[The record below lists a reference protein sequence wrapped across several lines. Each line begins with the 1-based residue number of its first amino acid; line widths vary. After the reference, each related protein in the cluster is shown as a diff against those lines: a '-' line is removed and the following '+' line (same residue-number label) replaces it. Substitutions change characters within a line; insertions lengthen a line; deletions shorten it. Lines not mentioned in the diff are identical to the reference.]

1 MKKCLQLSVLPLLL
15 SAVLFCSCKDDNP
28 GNPNP
33 IVDAS
38 VQDAK
43 VTIDQANK
51 RIDVLFYEYNPLSA
65 VEITFK
71 FVDGAYL
78 YTPLMKNPATLDLS
92 NTKYGSTIVVQ
103 TGDDL
108 VYYDV
113 YGAVDYPIMGMVA
126 TADDGAIEGRVVF
139 DQNTREITVEF
150 NYVIDP
156 TKVNCTFSLSPEG
169 GKLISPTTNP
179 CVLDMS
185 KDQTITA
192 ESDKS
197 GGPVTYKLKAVES
210 ADASIVP
217 DGWEKVSGYTM
228 PSYMALYKTNM
239 LYENEAYVLVADKRA
254 KFSVLSNGYKFLT
267 TLPEFYQ
274 QDPTATVI
282 INCSAT
288 DDMIVVDGQ
297 VVNQGRQT
305 TTAGFGVTK
314 TGTVLI
320 GDNFKVEWDK
330 VKQNDSTAHYAMY
343 AVQSLIEKGT
353 RQDGLD
359 AETKDARAAI
369 GVTSRGYYV
378 FFVCQKYTSPGIT
391 VEQQR
396 DIMADWACYYAVGL
410 QGGSGSCMLVGGQRT
425 IYSSKTDASTG
436 LTDKDYYKP
445 VGCVGVLK

>member
-92 NTKYGSTIVVQ
+92 NAKYGSTIVVQ

-113 YGAVDYPIMGMVA
+113 YGVVDYPIMGMVA
-126 TADDGAIEGRVVF
+126 TADDGKIEGRVVF
-139 DQNTREITVEF
+139 DQSTREITVEF

-156 TKVNCTFSLSPEG
+156 TKVDCSFSLSPEG
-169 GKLISPTTNP
+169 GKLIGLTNP

-197 GGPVTYKLKAVES
+197 GGPVTYKLKAVQS
-210 ADASIVP
+210 ADVSIVP

-228 PSYMALYKTNM
+228 PSHMALYKTNM

-274 QDPTATVI
+274 QDPTAAVI
-282 INCSAT
+282 INGSAT

-314 TGTVLI
+314 AGTILI

-353 RQDGLD
+353 LQDGLD

>member
-139 DQNTREITVEF
+139 DQNTREITVAF

-156 TKVNCTFSLSPEG
+156 TQVNCEFTLSPEG
-169 GKLISPTTNP
+169 GKLIGLTNP

-282 INCSAT
+282 INGSAT

-297 VVNQGRQT
+297 VINQGRQT

-314 TGTVLI
+314 AGTILI

-353 RQDGLD
+353 LQDGLD

>member
-156 TKVNCTFSLSPEG
+156 TQVNCEFTLSPEG
-169 GKLISPTTNP
+169 GKLIGLTNP

-197 GGPVTYKLKAVES
+197 GDPVTYKLKAVES

-282 INCSAT
+282 INGSAT

-297 VVNQGRQT
+297 VINQGRQT

-314 TGTVLI
+314 AGTILI

-353 RQDGLD
+353 LQDGLD

-369 GVTSRGYYV
+369 GVTSHGYYV

>member
-156 TKVNCTFSLSPEG
+156 TQVNCEFTLSPEG
-169 GKLISPTTNP
+169 GKLIGLTNP

-282 INCSAT
+282 INGSAT

-297 VVNQGRQT
+297 VINQGRQT

-314 TGTVLI
+314 AGTILI

-343 AVQSLIEKGT
+343 AVQSLIEKGAL
-353 RQDGLD
+353 QDGLD

>member
-156 TKVNCTFSLSPEG
+156 TQVNCEFTLSPEG
-169 GKLISPTTNP
+169 GKLIGLTNP

-228 PSYMALYKTNM
+228 PSYMALYETNM

-282 INCSAT
+282 INGSAT

-297 VVNQGRQT
+297 VINQGRQT

-314 TGTVLI
+314 AGTILI

-353 RQDGLD
+353 LQDGLD

>member
-156 TKVNCTFSLSPEG
+156 TQVNCEFTLSPEG
-169 GKLISPTTNP
+169 GKLIGLTNP

-282 INCSAT
+282 INGSAT

-297 VVNQGRQT
+297 VINQGRQT

-314 TGTVLI
+314 AGTILI

-353 RQDGLD
+353 LQDGLD

-436 LTDKDYYKP
+436 FTDKDYYKP

>member
-43 VTIDQANK
+43 VTINQANK

-92 NTKYGSTIVVQ
+92 NAKYGSTIVVQ

-126 TADDGAIEGRVVF
+126 TADDGTIEGRVVF
-139 DQNTREITVEF
+139 DQSTREITVEF

-156 TKVNCTFSLSPEG
+156 TKVDCSFTLSPEG
-169 GKLISPTTNP
+169 GKLIGLTNP

-185 KDQTITA
+185 KDQTIKA
-192 ESDKS
+192 ESNKS
-197 GGPVTYKLKAVES
+197 GGEVTYKLKAVQS
-210 ADASIVP
+210 ADVSIVP

-228 PSYMALYKTNM
+228 PSHMALYKTNM

-274 QDPTATVI
+274 QDPTAAVI
-282 INCSAT
+282 INGSAT

-305 TTAGFGVTK
+305 STTGFGVTK

-320 GDNFKVEWDK
+320 GDKFKVEWDK

-343 AVQSLIEKGT
+343 AVQTLIEKGT
-353 RQDGLD
+353 KQDNLD

>member
-156 TKVNCTFSLSPEG
+156 TQVNCEFTLSPEG
-169 GKLISPTTNP
+169 GKLIGLPTP

-282 INCSAT
+282 INGSAT

-297 VVNQGRQT
+297 VINQGRQT

-314 TGTVLI
+314 AGTILI

-353 RQDGLD
+353 LQDGLD

-410 QGGSGSCMLVGGQRT
+410 QGGSGACMLVGGQRT

>member
-156 TKVNCTFSLSPEG
+156 TQVNCEFTLSPEG
-169 GKLISPTTNP
+169 GKLIGLTNP

-282 INCSAT
+282 INGSAT

-297 VVNQGRQT
+297 VINQGRQT

-314 TGTVLI
+314 AGTILI

-353 RQDGLD
+353 LQDGLD

-396 DIMADWACYYAVGL
+396 DIMADWACYYVVGL

>member
-1 MKKCLQLSVLPLLL
+1 
-15 SAVLFCSCKDDNP
+15 
-28 GNPNP
+28 
-33 IVDAS
+33 
-38 VQDAK
+38 
-43 VTIDQANK
+43 
-51 RIDVLFYEYNPLSA
+51 
-65 VEITFK
+65 
-71 FVDGAYL
+71 
-78 YTPLMKNPATLDLS
+78 
-92 NTKYGSTIVVQ
+92 
-103 TGDDL
+103 
-108 VYYDV
+108 
-113 YGAVDYPIMGMVA
+113 
-126 TADDGAIEGRVVF
+126 
-139 DQNTREITVEF
+139 
-150 NYVIDP
+150 
-156 TKVNCTFSLSPEG
+156 
-169 GKLISPTTNP
+169 
-179 CVLDMS
+179 DMS

-282 INCSAT
+282 INGSAT

-297 VVNQGRQT
+297 VINQGRQT

-314 TGTVLI
+314 AGTILI

-353 RQDGLD
+353 LQDWMPKPRMRVPPSGLLP
-359 AETKDARAAI
+359 A
-369 GVTSRGYYV
+369 
-378 FFVCQKYTSPGIT
+378 
-391 VEQQR
+391 
-396 DIMADWACYYAVGL
+396 DIM
-410 QGGSGSCMLVGGQRT
+410 
-425 IYSSKTDASTG
+425 YSSFARNTLRPVLRWSSNAISWPTGNVITLSVCRADRVRVCSSEGNGRSIRRRQMRLPDLPIRITTNRSDA
-436 LTDKDYYKP
+436 
-445 VGCVGVLK
+445 

>member
-126 TADDGAIEGRVVF
+126 TADDGALEGRVVF

-156 TKVNCTFSLSPEG
+156 TQVNCEFTLSPEG
-169 GKLISPTTNP
+169 GKLIGLTNP

-282 INCSAT
+282 INGSAT

-297 VVNQGRQT
+297 VINQGRQT

-314 TGTVLI
+314 AGTILI

-353 RQDGLD
+353 LQDGLD

-436 LTDKDYYKP
+436 FTDKDYYKP

>member
-156 TKVNCTFSLSPEG
+156 TQVNCEFTLSPEG
-169 GKLISPTTNP
+169 GKLIGLTNP

-282 INCSAT
+282 INGSAT
-288 DDMIVVDGQ
+288 NDMIVVDGQ
-297 VVNQGRQT
+297 VINQGRQT

-314 TGTVLI
+314 AGTILI

-353 RQDGLD
+353 LQDGLD

>member
-156 TKVNCTFSLSPEG
+156 TQVNCEFTLSPEG
-169 GKLISPTTNP
+169 GKLIGLTNP

-197 GGPVTYKLKAVES
+197 GDPVTYKLKAVES

-282 INCSAT
+282 INGSAT

-297 VVNQGRQT
+297 VINQGRQT

-314 TGTVLI
+314 AGTILI

-353 RQDGLD
+353 LQDGLD

>member
-156 TKVNCTFSLSPEG
+156 TPVNCEFTLSPEG
-169 GKLISPTTNP
+169 GKLIGLTNP

-282 INCSAT
+282 INGSAT

-297 VVNQGRQT
+297 VINQGRQT

-314 TGTVLI
+314 AGTILI

-353 RQDGLD
+353 LQDGLD

>member
-51 RIDVLFYEYNPLSA
+51 RIEVLFYEYNPLSA

-156 TKVNCTFSLSPEG
+156 TQVNCEFTLSPEG
-169 GKLISPTTNP
+169 GKLIGLTNP

-282 INCSAT
+282 INGSAT

-297 VVNQGRQT
+297 VINQGRQT

-314 TGTVLI
+314 AGTILI

-353 RQDGLD
+353 LQDGLD

>member
-28 GNPNP
+28 VNPNP

-156 TKVNCTFSLSPEG
+156 TQVNCEFTLSPEG
-169 GKLISPTTNP
+169 GKLIGLTNP

-282 INCSAT
+282 INGSAT

-297 VVNQGRQT
+297 VINQGRQT

-314 TGTVLI
+314 AGTILI

-353 RQDGLD
+353 LQDGLD

>member
-156 TKVNCTFSLSPEG
+156 TQVNCEFTLSPEG
-169 GKLISPTTNP
+169 GKLIGLTNP

-282 INCSAT
+282 INGSAT

-297 VVNQGRQT
+297 VINQGRQT

-314 TGTVLI
+314 AGTILI

-353 RQDGLD
+353 LQDGLD

-369 GVTSRGYYV
+369 GVTFRGYYV

>member
-156 TKVNCTFSLSPEG
+156 TQVNCEFTLSPEG
-169 GKLISPTTNP
+169 GKLIGLTNP

-185 KDQTITA
+185 KDQTITV

-282 INCSAT
+282 INGSAT

-297 VVNQGRQT
+297 VINQGRQT

-314 TGTVLI
+314 AGTILI

-353 RQDGLD
+353 LHDGLD

>member
-156 TKVNCTFSLSPEG
+156 TQVNCEFTLSPEG
-169 GKLISPTTNP
+169 GKLIGLTNP

-228 PSYMALYKTNM
+228 PSYMALYKINM

-282 INCSAT
+282 INGSAT

-297 VVNQGRQT
+297 VINQGRQT

-314 TGTVLI
+314 AGTILI

-343 AVQSLIEKGT
+343 AVQSLIEKGSL
-353 RQDGLD
+353 QDGLD

>member
-156 TKVNCTFSLSPEG
+156 TQVNCEFTLSPEG
-169 GKLISPTTNP
+169 GKLIGLTNP

-282 INCSAT
+282 INGSAT

-297 VVNQGRQT
+297 VINQGRQT

-314 TGTVLI
+314 AGTILI

-330 VKQNDSTAHYAMY
+330 VKQNDSTAHYATY
-343 AVQSLIEKGT
+343 AVQSLIETGT
-353 RQDGLD
+353 LQDGLD

>member
-156 TKVNCTFSLSPEG
+156 TQVNCEFTLSPEG
-169 GKLISPTTNP
+169 GKLIGLTNP

-282 INCSAT
+282 INGSAT

-297 VVNQGRQT
+297 VINQGRQT

-314 TGTVLI
+314 AGTILI

-353 RQDGLD
+353 LQDGLD

-369 GVTSRGYYV
+369 GVTSRGFYV

>member
-156 TKVNCTFSLSPEG
+156 TQVNCEFTLSPEG
-169 GKLISPTTNP
+169 GKLIGLTNP

-267 TLPEFYQ
+267 TLPGFYQ

-282 INCSAT
+282 INGSAT

-297 VVNQGRQT
+297 VINQGRQT

-314 TGTVLI
+314 AGTILI

-353 RQDGLD
+353 LQDGLD

>member
-113 YGAVDYPIMGMVA
+113 YGVVDYPIMGMVA

-156 TKVNCTFSLSPEG
+156 TQVNCEFTLSPEG
-169 GKLISPTTNP
+169 GKLIGLTNP

-282 INCSAT
+282 INGSAT

-297 VVNQGRQT
+297 VINQGRQT

-314 TGTVLI
+314 AGTILI

-353 RQDGLD
+353 LQDGLD

-396 DIMADWACYYAVGL
+396 DIMADWGCYYAVGL

>member
-78 YTPLMKNPATLDLS
+78 YTPPMKNPATLDLS

-156 TKVNCTFSLSPEG
+156 TQVNCEFTLSPEG
-169 GKLISPTTNP
+169 GKLIGLTNP

-282 INCSAT
+282 INGSAT

-297 VVNQGRQT
+297 VINQGRQT

-314 TGTVLI
+314 AGTILI

-353 RQDGLD
+353 LQDGLD

>member
-78 YTPLMKNPATLDLS
+78 YTPLMKTPATLDLS

-156 TKVNCTFSLSPEG
+156 TQVNCEFTLSPEG
-169 GKLISPTTNP
+169 GKLIGLTNP

-197 GGPVTYKLKAVES
+197 GSPVTYKLKAVES

-282 INCSAT
+282 INGSAT

-297 VVNQGRQT
+297 VINQGRQT

-314 TGTVLI
+314 AGTILI

-353 RQDGLD
+353 LQDGLD

>member
-65 VEITFK
+65 VEITVK

-78 YTPLMKNPATLDLS
+78 YTPLMKNPAPLDLS

-156 TKVNCTFSLSPEG
+156 TQVNCEFTLSPEG
-169 GKLISPTTNP
+169 GKLIGLTNP

-282 INCSAT
+282 INGSAT

-297 VVNQGRQT
+297 VINQGRQT

-314 TGTVLI
+314 AGTILI

-353 RQDGLD
+353 LQDGLD

>member
-156 TKVNCTFSLSPEG
+156 TQVNCEFTLSPEG
-169 GKLISPTTNP
+169 GKLIGLTNP

-282 INCSAT
+282 INGSAT

-297 VVNQGRQT
+297 VINQGRQT

-314 TGTVLI
+314 AGTILI

-353 RQDGLD
+353 LQDGLD

-436 LTDKDYYKP
+436 LTDKDNYKP

>member
-51 RIDVLFYEYNPLSA
+51 RIDVLFYEYSPLSA

-156 TKVNCTFSLSPEG
+156 TQVNCEFTLSPEG
-169 GKLISPTTNP
+169 GKLIGLTNP

-282 INCSAT
+282 INGSAT

-297 VVNQGRQT
+297 VINQGRQT

-314 TGTVLI
+314 AGTILI

-353 RQDGLD
+353 LQDGLD

>member
-156 TKVNCTFSLSPEG
+156 TQVNCEFTLSPEG
-169 GKLISPTTNP
+169 GKLIGLTNP

-282 INCSAT
+282 INGSAT

-297 VVNQGRQT
+297 VINQGRQT

-314 TGTVLI
+314 AGTILI

-353 RQDGLD
+353 LQDGLD

-378 FFVCQKYTSPGIT
+378 FFVCQKCTSPGIT

>member
-43 VTIDQANK
+43 VTIYQANK

-156 TKVNCTFSLSPEG
+156 TQVNCEFTLSPEG
-169 GKLISPTTNP
+169 GKLIGLTNP

-282 INCSAT
+282 INGSAT

-297 VVNQGRQT
+297 VINQGRQT

-314 TGTVLI
+314 AGTILI

-353 RQDGLD
+353 LQDGLD

>member
-156 TKVNCTFSLSPEG
+156 TQVNCEFTLSPEG
-169 GKLISPTTNP
+169 GKLIGLTNP

-282 INCSAT
+282 NNGSAT

-297 VVNQGRQT
+297 VINQGRQT

-314 TGTVLI
+314 AGTILI

-353 RQDGLD
+353 LQDGLD

>member
-156 TKVNCTFSLSPEG
+156 TQVNCEFTLSPEG
-169 GKLISPTTNP
+169 GKLIGLTNP
-179 CVLDMS
+179 CVLDMT

-282 INCSAT
+282 INGSAT

-297 VVNQGRQT
+297 VINQGRQT

-314 TGTVLI
+314 AGTILI

-353 RQDGLD
+353 LQDGLD

>member
-92 NTKYGSTIVVQ
+92 KAKYGSTIVVQ

-126 TADDGAIEGRVVF
+126 TADDGKIEGRVVF
-139 DQNTREITVEF
+139 DQSTREITVEF

-156 TKVNCTFSLSPEG
+156 TKVDCSFSLSPEG
-169 GKLISPTTNP
+169 GKLIGLTNP

-197 GGPVTYKLKAVES
+197 GGPVTYKLKAVQS
-210 ADASIVP
+210 ADVSIVP

-228 PSYMALYKTNM
+228 PSHMALYKTNM

-274 QDPTATVI
+274 QDPTAAVI
-282 INCSAT
+282 INGSAT

-314 TGTVLI
+314 AGTILI

-353 RQDGLD
+353 LQDGLD

>member
-126 TADDGAIEGRVVF
+126 IADDGAIEGRVVF

-156 TKVNCTFSLSPEG
+156 TQVNCEFTLSPEG
-169 GKLISPTTNP
+169 GKLIGLTNP

-282 INCSAT
+282 INGSAT

-297 VVNQGRQT
+297 VINQGRQT

-314 TGTVLI
+314 AGTILI

-353 RQDGLD
+353 LQDGLD

>member
-156 TKVNCTFSLSPEG
+156 TQVNCEFTLSPEG
-169 GKLISPTTNP
+169 GKLIGLTNP

-282 INCSAT
+282 INGSAT

-297 VVNQGRQT
+297 VINQGRQT

-314 TGTVLI
+314 AGTILI

-353 RQDGLD
+353 LQDGLD